1 MDASNGTEALLHTV
15 DAAARRLSL
24 GRSSTYKLIESGVLR
39 STKLGRRRMVSE
51 AALRDFVTQIDGS
64 SGTPICLAGSSRMS
78 RSGEA
83 AEGSVLEADFGGS
96 E

>member
-1 MDASNGTEALLHTV
+1 MDAPYGTETLLHTV

-51 AALRDFVTQIDGS
+51 AALRDFVAQVDGS
-64 SGTPICLAGSSRMS
+64 SDTPICLADGGCSPRPDF
-78 RSGEA
+78 A
-83 AEGSVLEADFGGS
+83 LEMGVGGS